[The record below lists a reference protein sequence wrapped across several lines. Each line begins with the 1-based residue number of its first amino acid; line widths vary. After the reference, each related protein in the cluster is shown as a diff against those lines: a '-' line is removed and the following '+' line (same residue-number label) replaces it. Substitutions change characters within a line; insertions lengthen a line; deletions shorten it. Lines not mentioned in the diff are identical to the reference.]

1 MNPKLCPVDVQMI
14 PYNGQQTLVLHDRL
28 GLSDRALALPMALAP
43 LLALLDGT
51 RSEGAL
57 RAAFEL
63 RTGLHISEAGLAEL
77 LGQLDEALLLEGP
90 RAAEARAAA
99 LAAYRAAPY
108 RPPALADK
116 SYPADPEELR
126 RIFDDL
132 CQDAEEKA
140 ALELAEE
147 EGEAEAEAEGP
158 IEEIGPVRGLICPHI
173 DYVRG
178 GAVYAST
185 WLRAAAAVREAEVV
199 VLLGTDHLGSPGTLT
214 LTRQRYATPW
224 GPLPIAEGVVEALA
238 GALGSEAAFAEELH
252 HRAEHSVELAVNW
265 LHYFAGE
272 RQVEVA
278 PILCGSFQPYVEGGA
293 DPAQVAAYERCV
305 AAVREATAG
314 RRTLFVAAADLA
326 HVGPAFG
333 DQFPLSTADRA
344 RLITADERRLAAA
357 CTGDAAAFL
366 DVLRQE
372 RDRQRVCGLPPI
384 YFTLRMLGGSE
395 GDIVAYTQC
404 PADDAGGSL
413 VSIAGVVFT

>member
-14 PYNGQQTLVLHDRL
+14 PFSGQQTLVLRDRL
-28 GLSDRALALPMALAP
+28 GLSDRAVALPVTLAP

-51 RSEGAL
+51 RSTSAVL
-57 RAAFEL
+57 ASFEL
-63 RTGLHISEAGLAEL
+63 RTGLRITEAGLAEL

-116 SYPADPEELR
+116 SYPADPGELR
-126 RIFDDL
+126 RIFDEL
-132 CQDAEEKA
+132 CQEAQEKA

-147 EGEAEAEAEGP
+147 GGEGESQTETR
-158 IEEIGPVRGLICPHI
+158 GPVRGLICPHI

-185 WLRAAAAVREAEVV
+185 WLRAADAVREAEVV
-199 VLLGTDHLGSPGTLT
+199 VILGTDHMGSPGTLT
-214 LTRQRYATPW
+214 LTHQRYATPW
-224 GPLPIAEGVVEALA
+224 GPLPLAERVVEAA
-238 GALGSEAAFAEELH
+238 ADALGGEAAFAEELH
-252 HRAEHSVELAVNW
+252 HRAEHSIELALNW
-265 LHYFAGE
+265 LHYFTGE
-272 RQVEVA
+272 RPVEVV
-278 PILCGSFQPYVEGGA
+278 PILCGSFQPYVDGEA
-293 DPAQVAAYERCV
+293 DPAQVPAYERCM
-305 AAVREATAG
+305 AAIREATAG
-314 RRTLFVAAADLA
+314 RRTLVVAAADLA

-333 DQFPLSTADRA
+333 DHLPLGTQERA
-344 RLITADERRLAAA
+344 LLIAADERRLAAA

-384 YFTLRMLGGSE
+384 YFALRLLGSSE

-404 PADDAGGSL
+404 PGDDGGGSV
-413 VSIAGVVFT
+413 VSVAGVVFA